1 MRTLELSDDAF
12 AALERLAAAKNLT
25 PADIIAAMVSE
36 GRPPIGGD
44 NLLFFLVSRE
54 FTAVTDPAERYLAL
68 LAWVAQNYAYDFA
81 DFISHQDSALHY
93 LMLGRDEVQEI
104 RARYQARQIPGS
116 QYWAVMSIDDTTKAR
131 FVRRLLEFV
140 GCHDE
145 TVRSALREL
154 GLPERPSGGFRL
166 LSVA

>member
-1 MRTLELSDDAF
+1 MKTLELSDDAF

-25 PADIIAAMVSE
+25 PADIIAAMVGE

-68 LAWVAQNYAYDFA
+68 LAWVATHYAYDFA
-81 DFISHQDSALHY
+81 DFISHQDSAPHY

-104 RARYQARQIPGS
+104 RARNQARQIPGS
-116 QYWAVMSIDDTTKAR
+116 HYWAVMTIDDSTKAR
-131 FVRRLLEFV
+131 FVRGLLEFV

-154 GLPERPSGGFRL
+154 GLPVRESGGFRL